1 MHMLTQPG
9 AGARDPHDVL
19 GVPRGADRRQITRAF
34 HRRSLRGGHPDTGGD
49 AKGFEELARARDLL
63 LGSRPRAARKADPTT
78 RSKPSTSATSPI
90 GAQVPTPHTSPS
102 PGRRPVSSRMNKLAV
117 VSILLVFLGPLFWI
131 AAIAVGHVALRQI
144 RRTGQGG
151 GTLVPVVLTFLH
163 ICTLPALV
171 PIAAALAAG

>member
-1 MHMLTQPG
+1 
-9 AGARDPHDVL
+9 
-19 GVPRGADRRQITRAF
+19 
-34 HRRSLRGGHPDTGGD
+34 
-49 AKGFEELARARDLL
+49 
-63 LGSRPRAARKADPTT
+63 
-78 RSKPSTSATSPI
+78 
-90 GAQVPTPHTSPS
+90 
-102 PGRRPVSSRMNKLAV
+102 MNKLAV